1 MPGSAGIP
9 PIPDP
14 LHLCEAGL
22 VPSERGSS
30 FLFSCFVSCFPP
42 LGCGLGAYGQC
53 SYRIWRAK
61 LFSTG
66 SSRHGHRI
74 LLEVLLLSPK
84 LVRPPRHPLATS
96 ERHSPP
102 ACCFK

>member
-1 MPGSAGIP
+1 MLGPARIP
-9 PIPDP
+9 PIHDP

-30 FLFSCFVSCFPP
+30 FLFSCFVSCFVSCFPP
-42 LGCGLGAYGQC
+42 LGCGLGANGRF

-74 LLEVLLLSPK
+74 LLGILLFSPN
-84 LVRPPRHPLATS
+84 LVGPPDHPLATS
-96 ERHSPP
+96 
-102 ACCFK
+102 